1 MDFADFVR
9 SNFKEPLESLR
20 EALLNAGEMEQYLFF
35 SGIVDMSYEPGDE
48 FSVIAASIDLSRCS
62 FLGFQY
68 SPAIQAQVNQILD
81 QAITISTPMSSVYLQ

>member
-20 EALLNAGEMEQYLFF
+20 EALMNAGEMEQYLFF

-48 FSVIAASIDLSRCS
+48 FSVIAASIKLSRCS

-81 QAITISTPMSSVYLQ
+81 QAITISAPMSSVSLQ

>member
-1 MDFADFVR
+1 
-9 SNFKEPLESLR
+9 
-20 EALLNAGEMEQYLFF
+20 
-35 SGIVDMSYEPGDE
+35 MSYEPGDE
-48 FSVIAASIDLSRCS
+48 FSVIAASIKLSRCS